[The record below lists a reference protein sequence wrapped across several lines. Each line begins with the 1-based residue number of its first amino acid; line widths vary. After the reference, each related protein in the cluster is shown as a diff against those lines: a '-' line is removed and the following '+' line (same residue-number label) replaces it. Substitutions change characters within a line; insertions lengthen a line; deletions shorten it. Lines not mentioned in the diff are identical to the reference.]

1 MTDEQFERLKHHL
14 DASSKQTPSS
24 LDKTILSA
32 AKKQTNVVK
41 EGENS
46 DTSKG
51 SVNKL
56 KAYLF
61 GLMQTTTAQ
70 SVFVSV
76 VLTVFVFIGLALMIK
91 PEQQNNE
98 QWSESESKSIRFEFE
113 PTNQSDSIV
122 KNEKMILSSE
132 QYLLQQKQIQMPT
145 TQQGRDQVLAQMSL
159 PDIPTLLDE
168 MNISERDDHEFTK
181 SLISIAMQ
189 DIRFMIDNQNLNEA
203 RVRYARLKQSCSSCP
218 LPDSLEA
225 LMLMSSPSPT

>member
-14 DASSKQTPSS
+14 DASSKKTPSS
-24 LDKTILSA
+24 LDSTILSA
-32 AKKQTNVVK
+32 AKQQINVVK
-41 EGENS
+41 ESEGK
-46 DTSKG
+46 DLSKG

-56 KAYLF
+56 KAYLL

-70 SVFVSV
+70 SAFVSV
-76 VLTVFVFIGLALMIK
+76 ALTVFVFIGLALMVSPK
-91 PEQQNNE
+91 QQ
-98 QWSESESKSIRFEFE
+98 SEPQLSASESKSIKFEFE
-113 PTNQSDSIV
+113 SANHSDSIV
-122 KNEKMILSSE
+122 KEKKSQLSSE
-132 QYLLQQKQIQMPT
+132 QYLSQQKQIQMPT
-145 TQQGRDQVLAQMSL
+145 TQQGRDQILAQMSL
-159 PDIPTLLDE
+159 PNIQSLLDD
-168 MNISERDDHEFTK
+168 MNITERDDHEFTK